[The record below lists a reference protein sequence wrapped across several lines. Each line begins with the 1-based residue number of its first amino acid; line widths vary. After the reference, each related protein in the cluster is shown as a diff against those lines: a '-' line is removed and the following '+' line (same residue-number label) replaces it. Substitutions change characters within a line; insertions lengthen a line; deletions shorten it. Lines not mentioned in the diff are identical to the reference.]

1 MKIRKLL
8 LAALAAIMMLS
19 ALPLNALA
27 EAPATPEFGAVTGTV
42 TAVET
47 ETREDGT
54 TVTKIAI
61 AYGEGAEAV
70 FIADADTFQAAG
82 ENAQAGDTVT
92 GYYDATRPMILI
104 YPAQY
109 QLVAVAVNPP
119 EDAWIKVDRFSGD
132 PLVSSDG
139 ELQPNLPGDT
149 KILSRDGSDY
159 AGELDGAV
167 LAVYYSVATASMPAQ
182 TNPTEIVVLAEPE
195 INYADVFDLTGAPIL
210 VEGEKI
216 DSPDAFWSENNAVM
230 VAVKPIAEALGMTYT
245 FDEATG
251 LVTVDKFSF
260 TVGQDGYALGKM
272 APTLLGDAPVLLD
285 GTVYVP
291 LNFFTEVAGMSNAY
305 FFEGQ
310 IDIDNGEKM
319 Q

>member
-1 MKIRKLL
+1 MTIRKLL

-19 ALPLNALA
+19 ALPLGALA
-27 EAPATPEFGAVTGTV
+27 ETPATPEFSAVTGSV

-47 ETREDGT
+47 EDREDGT
-54 TVTKIAI
+54 TVTRIAI
-61 AYGEGAEAV
+61 AYGEDAEAV
-70 FIADADTFQAAG
+70 LISDADTFQAAG
-82 ENAQAGDTVT
+82 ENAQLGDTVT

-109 QLVAVAVNPP
+109 QLVAVAVNPS
-119 EDAWIKVDRFSGD
+119 EDASITVDRFSGD
-132 PLVSSDG
+132 PLISSDG
-139 ELQPNLPGDT
+139 GLQLNLSGET

-159 AGELDGAV
+159 VGALDGAV
-167 LAVYYSVATASMPAQ
+167 LAVYYTITTRSIPAQ
-182 TNPTEIVVLAEPE
+182 TSPSKIVVLAEPE
-195 INYADVFDLTGAPIL
+195 INYADVFELTGAPIL
-210 VEGEKI
+210 VEGKKI

-230 VAVKPIAEALGMTYT
+230 VAVKPIAEALGMTYA

-251 LVTVDKFSF
+251 LVTADKFSF

-272 APTLLGDAPVLLD
+272 APILLGDAPVVVD
-285 GTVYVP
+285 GHVYVP
-291 LNFFTEVAGMSNAY
+291 LNFFTEVAGVNNAY